1 MRIAPRHCI
10 LCTVRQTALA
20 RPFSVASQLRLREG
34 KEQDPNEVEKNKQE
48 QFDDKE
54 KRRELKS
61 AGEEAVG
68 ADQEKVK
75 DNKEHISD
83 LQKQTAN
90 ESQKK
95 HPEGDS

>member
-1 MRIAPRHCI
+1 MRITPRHSV
-10 LCTVRQTALA
+10 LSTVRQTALA
-20 RPFSVASQLRLREG
+20 RPFSGASQLRLREN

-48 QFDDKE
+48 QFNDKD

-75 DNKEHISD
+75 DNKAHISE
-83 LQKQTAN
+83 LQKETAN

>member
-1 MRIAPRHCI
+1 MRITPRHS
-10 LCTVRQTALA
+10 LSTFRPAALT

-48 QFDDKE
+48 QFDSDE

-61 AGEEAVG
+61 GGEEAVG

-75 DNKEHISD
+75 DNQAHISE
-83 LQKQTAN
+83 LQKETAN
-90 ESQKK
+90 KSQKK
-95 HPEGDS
+95 HPEGE